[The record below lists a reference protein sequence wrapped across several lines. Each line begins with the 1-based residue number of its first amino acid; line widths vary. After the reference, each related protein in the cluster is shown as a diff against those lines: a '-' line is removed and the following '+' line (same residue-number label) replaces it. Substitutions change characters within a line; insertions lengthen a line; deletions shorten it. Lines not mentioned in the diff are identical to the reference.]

1 MDERVMQSF
10 LRISGNIAGMV
21 QEFSVMIADAKIE
34 PQLRVKMLATST
46 TALTELRDLYQE
58 LIDGT
63 QETGSNN

>member
-21 QEFSVMIADAKIE
+21 REFSVMIADTKIE

-58 LIDGT
+58 LIDA
-63 QETGSNN
+63 QEIGSNN